1 MKYLLYSLS
10 IIFILFGCSNS
21 DDKRLTLV
29 CVGKS
34 TQTDTELVSKKQN
47 QRTIDTTVVYQFEN
61 KKYIGVSKKY
71 DCKFT
76 KDEISCDTSDVGDG
90 SFGEL
95 KINRVSG
102 LYSDTGHFDQ
112 KNLKGE
118 SYLRTQIDIN
128 GKCEISK
135 ENKF

>member
-1 MKYLLYSLS
+1 MRYLLPLTFFIFTLS
-10 IIFILFGCSNS
+10 SCSNS
-21 DDKRLTLV
+21 DDKKLTLV

-47 QRTIDTTVVYQFEN
+47 QRTIDTTVIYQFEN
-61 KKYIGVSKKY
+61 KKYLGVNKKY

-76 KDEISCDTSDVGDG
+76 KEEILCDTSDVNEG
-90 SFGEL
+90 SFGDL

-102 LYSDTGHFDQ
+102 IYSDSGYFDQ
-112 KNLKGE
+112 KNLKGQT
-118 SYLRTQIDIN
+118 YLRTQIDMN